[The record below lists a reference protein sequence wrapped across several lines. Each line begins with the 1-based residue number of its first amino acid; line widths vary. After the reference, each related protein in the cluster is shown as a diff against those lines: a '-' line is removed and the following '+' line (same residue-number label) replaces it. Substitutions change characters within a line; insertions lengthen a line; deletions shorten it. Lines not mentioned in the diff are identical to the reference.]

1 MGRLGVA
8 IRLMLCI
15 PPVWIAA
22 VVLVW
27 AAWVNSQAAIVDIA
41 LFAVERLF

>member
-1 MGRLGVA
+1 MGRFGVA

-27 AAWVNSQAAIVDIA
+27 AAWINSQDAILDIA

>member
-1 MGRLGVA
+1 MGRFGTA

-22 VVLVW
+22 LVLVW
-27 AAWVNSQAAIVDIA
+27 AAWINSQDAIVDIA

>member
-1 MGRLGVA
+1 MGRFGGA

-27 AAWVNSQAAIVDIA
+27 AAWINSQDAILDIA